1 MLTKE
6 DYMNYKMNPKHT
18 MNNHLGTMIKLSREL
33 LPHGIRLSE
42 DEKIKGLIDS
52 LPDQYGDD
60 LKIIIMKMHTR
71 KLNFMKVVCK
81 VELAEERCIMRG
93 TWRSV
98 ALSLHPNLRSARQ
111 MGTKL
116 WKGPSF
122 GRVALK
128 VTSDC
133 CDVTN
138 TVGYRHGPTMRDRL
152 PYFKNYEAIHVE
164 AWSRKIDDMRAKGLI
179 G

>member
-33 LPHGIRLSE
+33 LAHGIRLSE

-71 KLNFMKVVCK
+71 KLNFMKVVCEI
-81 VELAEERCIMRG
+81 ELAEECRIMKG
-93 TWRSV
+93 TW
-98 ALSLHPNLRSARQ
+98 
-111 MGTKL
+111 
-116 WKGPSF
+116 
-122 GRVALK
+122 
-128 VTSDC
+128 
-133 CDVTN
+133 
-138 TVGYRHGPTMRDRL
+138 
-152 PYFKNYEAIHVE
+152 
-164 AWSRKIDDMRAKGLI
+164 
-179 G
+179 

>member
-1 MLTKE
+1 MSKE
-6 DYMNYKMNPKHT
+6 EN
-18 MNNHLGTMIKLSREL
+18 
-33 LPHGIRLSE
+33 
-42 DEKIKGLIDS
+42 IKGLIDS

-60 LKIIIMKMHTR
+60 LQIIKWKIHTQ
-71 KLNFMKVVCK
+71 KLNFMKVVCVVK
-81 VELAEERCIMRG
+81 LAEERHIMRG
-93 TWRSV
+93 TWQSI

-116 WKGPSF
+116 WKEPSF